1 MTTLSCPKCR
11 QRMPDDALDR
21 GQCPAC
27 GFPLDGPLVLDAAAR
42 RPRTALFAVGGVV
55 LVTAGAAAAYSAF
68 GDGFGAASTPA
79 PEVASTAPA
88 PVEPVSHIA
97 PPPRLAKPRPPE
109 AAPPV
114 PNTQAEGPKSGRPR
128 PIGVVMKVDPR
139 VAPTRHFDHPDD
151 TAALPDLNS
160 GARVVLT
167 GRVRTLRIGSVHGG
181 GSIDASGLL
190 AEEVV
195 IAGDLNGNAVVALNA
210 PGGKVTIGGYV
221 VGDAKLTVAAPGGE
235 VVLASSGR
243 VTGRSVV
250 AVTAKRV
257 EAAGAVTGNA
267 RLQATLTAGG
277 SLRLS
282 AVEEGATVS
291 YRKAAAT
298 DPPPAV
304 DRGTVRGGAKVFA
317 E

>member
-11 QRMPDDALDR
+11 QHMPDDALDR

-27 GFPLDGPLVLDAAAR
+27 GFPLDGPLVLDPVAR
-42 RPRTALFAVGGVV
+42 RPRTALFAVGGAI
-55 LVTAGAAAAYSAF
+55 LVTAGAAAFSAF

-79 PEVASTAPA
+79 PDVASIAPA
-88 PVEPVSHIA
+88 AVEPVGRID
-97 PPPRLAKPRPPE
+97 PPPRPAKSGPPE
-109 AAPPV
+109 VGAPFANP
-114 PNTQAEGPKSGRPR
+114 PAPDPKTGGPRA
-128 PIGVVMKVDPR
+128 IGVVMKVDPR
-139 VAPTRHFDHPDD
+139 VAATRHFDHPDD

-167 GRVRTLRIGSVHGG
+167 GRVRALRIGSVHGG
-181 GSIDASGLL
+181 ASIDASGLV

-195 IAGDLNGNAVVALNA
+195 ITGDLNGDAVVTLNA
-210 PGGKVTIGGYV
+210 PSGKVTIGGYV
-221 VGDAKLTVAAPGGE
+221 VGNAKLTVAAPGGE

-243 VTGRSVV
+243 VTGNSVV

-257 EAAGAVTGNA
+257 EAAGTVTGNA
-267 RLQATLTAGG
+267 RLHATLTAGG

-282 AVEEGATVS
+282 TVEEGATVT
-291 YRKAAAT
+291 YKKAAAS
-298 DPPPAV
+298 DPPLAV
-304 DRGTVRGGAKVFA
+304 EKGAVRGGAKVFA